1 MIEAKNL
8 MKHNLV
14 FLLEDNKSTPVT
26 VLEIL
31 RDGLVVYDKTVYNT
45 KLVKFEEVFPI
56 PLNTGII
63 LNTLK
68 MNMSVLSDNN
78 PNINRKEEV
87 FYSCILDNNN
97 DLLIITNP
105 ETEDCIVSIKINN
118 DTNKTIEVKGDL
130 IKTVHQ
136 LQNFVNSVVGIS
148 LMF

>member
-1 MIEAKNL
+1 MIEAQNL

-31 RDGLVVYDKTVYNT
+31 RDGLVVYDKTIYNT
-45 KLVKFEEVFPI
+45 KLVKFDEVFPI

-78 PNINRKEEV
+78 PNINKKEEV
-87 FYSCILDNNN
+87 FYSCILDNDN

-105 ETEDCIVSIKINN
+105 ETEGCIVSIKINN

>member
-1 MIEAKNL
+1 MIEAQNL

-31 RDGLVVYDKTVYNT
+31 RDGLVVYDKTIYNT

>member
-1 MIEAKNL
+1 MIEAQNL

-14 FLLEDNKSTPVT
+14 FLLENNKSTPVT

-45 KLVKFEEVFPI
+45 KLVKFDEVFPI

-87 FYSCILDNNN
+87 FYSCILDNDN